1 MSEPPDQVLGR
12 EDYGWG
18 MSVFYRATGKEPTTI
33 IDDYGLDEG
42 DGMSI
47 AVFALR
53 FFGYSERASA
63 RILNI
68 SRDQAN
74 RRLAKINERL
84 KYRQ

>member
-1 MSEPPDQVLGR
+1 MSEEPECVLGK
-12 EDYGWG
+12 EDYRWG
-18 MSVFYRATGKEPTTI
+18 MSVFYRSTGKDPTTI
-33 IDDYGLDEG
+33 IDDFGLNEG

-53 FFGYSERASA
+53 FFGYSERAAA

-74 RRLAKINERL
+74 RRFSKINERL